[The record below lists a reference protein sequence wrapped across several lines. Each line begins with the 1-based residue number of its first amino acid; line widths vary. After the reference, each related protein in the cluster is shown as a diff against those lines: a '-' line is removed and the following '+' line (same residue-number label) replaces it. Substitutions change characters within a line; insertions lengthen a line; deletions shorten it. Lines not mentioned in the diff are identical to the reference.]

1 MAINLPRI
9 LLPSAARTAD
19 ATAGPYSNPKHRGLH
34 VVIDVTAAADTPSVV
49 PHIQA
54 QDPATGT
61 WYDILVGAAIT
72 GAGTTVLKVYPG
84 LAAVANLVADQ
95 GLPGLWRLFM
105 DAADADSLTYSV
117 GAHLLV

>member
-9 LLPSAARTAD
+9 LLASAARTAD
-19 ATAGPYSNPKHRGLH
+19 TTAGPYSNPKHRGLH
-34 VVIDVTAAADTPSVV
+34 VIIDVTAAAATPSVV

-54 QDPATGT
+54 QDPASGN
-61 WYDILVGAAIT
+61 WYDILVGVAIT
-72 GAGTTVLKVYPG
+72 GVGTTVLKVYPG
-84 LAAVANLVADQ
+84 LAAVANQVADQ

-105 DAADADSLTYSV
+105 DAADADPLTYSV